1 MTDTPTPHNQPATQ
15 PENEKPENEKP
26 ETEKPETEKPETGTP
41 ANEKKTAPAETDA
54 KRRFQEALERK
65 AAVSRSRQA
74 HEDGRLKLKG
84 FSGPK
89 GQNRAFRRKSG

>member
-1 MTDTPTPHNQPATQ
+1 MTDTPTSQNQPETQ
-15 PENEKPENEKP
+15 PENEMPENEKPENEKP
-26 ETEKPETEKPETGTP
+26 ENGAPT
-41 ANEKKTAPAETDA
+41 NEKKTAGTETDA

-89 GQNRAFRRKSG
+89 GQNRTFRRKSG

>member
-1 MTDTPTPHNQPATQ
+1 MTDTPTPHTQ
-15 PENEKPENEKP
+15 PENEMPETEKPEAEKP
-26 ETEKPETEKPETGTP
+26 ETEKPENGAP
-41 ANEKKTAPAETDA
+41 ANEKKTPPTATDT

-89 GQNRAFRRKSG
+89 GQNRTFRRKSG

>member
-1 MTDTPTPHNQPATQ
+1 MTDTPTPHTQ
-15 PENEKPENEKP
+15 PQNELPQNEMP
-26 ETEKPETEKPETGTP
+26 ETEKPETDAP
-41 ANEKKTAPAETDA
+41 ANEKKKTPPTEADA
-54 KRRFQEALERK
+54 KRKFQEALERK

-89 GQNRAFRRKSG
+89 GQNRTFRRKSG